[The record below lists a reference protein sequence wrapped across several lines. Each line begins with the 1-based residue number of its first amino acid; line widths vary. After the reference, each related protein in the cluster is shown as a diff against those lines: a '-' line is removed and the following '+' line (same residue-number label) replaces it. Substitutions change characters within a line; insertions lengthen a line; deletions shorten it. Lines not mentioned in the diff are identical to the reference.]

1 MSSESTAEQ
10 VVMACLEAINRE
22 DFQTARRY
30 VSDDISFV
38 GVLGSRQGADAYFKD
53 MERLRLKYEVKK
65 MFVDGQD
72 VCLLYDLNMSGKIV
86 FGCGWYQVEEG
97 KIQSLRVVFDPR
109 PIIEGASKSRTS
121 S

>member
-1 MSSESTAEQ
+1 
-10 VVMACLEAINRE
+10 
-22 DFQTARRY
+22 
-30 VSDDISFV
+30 
-38 GVLGSRQGADAYFKD
+38 

-97 KIQSLRVVFDPR
+97 KIRSLRVVFDPR
-109 PIIEGASKSRTS
+109 PIIEAASKSRTS